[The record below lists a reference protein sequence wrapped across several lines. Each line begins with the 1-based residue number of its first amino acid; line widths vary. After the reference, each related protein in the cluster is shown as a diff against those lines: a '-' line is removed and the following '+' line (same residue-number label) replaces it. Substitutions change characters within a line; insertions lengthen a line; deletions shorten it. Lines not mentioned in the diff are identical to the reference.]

1 MSKIAIVG
9 AGFVGSTAA
18 YALLL
23 QGIAGEIA
31 LIDVNKQKA
40 EGEALDLEHS
50 MPYLKRITFTFGD
63 DYTLCTKSDIVVIT
77 AGFAQKQGE
86 TRLQLAARNA
96 ALFKEMIPKIVQH
109 APNAVLLVV
118 TNPVDILTVLTIK
131 YSGLPKER
139 VFGTGTTLDT
149 ARFRFLLGEHFHIN
163 PKSIHT
169 FILGEHGDSEFPVL
183 STANTSGLK
192 LEYLEDYAQEKI
204 NELFLKTKNA
214 AYEIISK
221 KGATYYAIGVVISRI
236 CRSILEDQH
245 EIMPVS
251 TWIDN
256 YYDVCNLCLSTPCVI
271 GKNGIERKIQLPL
284 NETEIA
290 ALRHSGSVL
299 KEILDGVER
308 I

>member
-1 MSKIAIVG
+1 MSKIAIIG

-18 YALLL
+18 YALVL

-50 MPYLKRITFTFGD
+50 MPYLKHTVFTFGD
-63 DYTLCTKSDIVVIT
+63 DYALCKNADIVVIT

-96 ALFKEMIPKIVQH
+96 TLFKEIVPKIVQY
-109 APNAVLLVV
+109 APSTIILVV
-118 TNPVDILTVLTIK
+118 TNPVDILTALTIK

-139 VFGTGTTLDT
+139 VFGTGTALDT
-149 ARFRFLLGEHFHIN
+149 ARFRYLLGEAFHIN

-169 FILGEHGDSEFPVL
+169 FILGEHGDTEFPFL
-183 STANTSGLK
+183 STANVSGLK
-192 LEYLEDYAQEKI
+192 LEFLEGYSQDIVNAA
-204 NELFLKTKNA
+204 FMRTKNA

-245 EIMPVS
+245 EVMPVS

-256 YYDVCNLCLSTPCVI
+256 YYDVCGLCLSTPCVI
-271 GKNGIERKIQLPL
+271 GRNGIERKIQLPL
-284 NETEIA
+284 NESEIA

-299 KEILDGVER
+299 KEILDH